1 MSSMSNFFEKSD
13 LSRSE
18 AENIISDTLQKCD
31 DGELYLENSKSES
44 ILLDDNKI
52 KNSSYNSDLG
62 FGFRAI
68 SDEVVAYSHSN
79 EISKNSLKQSSENL
93 KSTLKSVKGT
103 YNHEIPKSNKKYYEN
118 INPIEQKSLNEKIK
132 ILNEVNN
139 YLRSKDDNIKQ
150 VTANFL
156 GEQKSVEIIR
166 SGGET
171 LTDVRPLIRF
181 NVSVML
187 EKNGRKETGVYGV
200 GGRQSYD
207 SYLKDDNWKS
217 VCDEAL
223 RIASV
228 NLGSKPAPAGEMKVV
243 LGPGWPA
250 ILIHEAVGHGL
261 EGDFNRKKTSA
272 FHNLMGQK
280 VASEGVTIVDDGTI
294 DNRRGSLTIDDEG
307 TPTEKTVLIENGILK
322 NFMQDRLNARLM
334 KTKSTGSGR
343 RENYRHIVLPRM
355 RNTMMLSGN
364 QTQDEMIKAVDKGI
378 FAVSFGGGQVDITS
392 GKFVFNCTEAYEIVN
407 GKIGS
412 PIKGATLIGDGPSIL
427 KEVSMVGNDMMMDP
441 GIGTC
446 GKAGQ
451 GVPVGV
457 AQPSI
462 LINKMT
468 VGGTKL

>member
-1 MSSMSNFFEKSD
+1 MSHMSNFFEKSD
-13 LSRSE
+13 VSRKE
-18 AENIISDTLQKCD
+18 AESIISDTLQKCD

-103 YNHEIPKSNKKYYEN
+103 YNHEIPKSNKKYYDN

-132 ILNEVNN
+132 ILNDVND
-139 YLRSKDDNIKQ
+139 YLRSKGDKVKQ

-171 LTDVRPLIRF
+171 LSDVRPLVRF

-187 EKNGRKETGVYGV
+187 EKDGRKETGVYGV

-207 SYLKDDNWKS
+207 SYLKDENWKS

-228 NLGSKPAPAGEMKVV
+228 NLESKPAPAGEMKVV

-280 VASEGVTIVDDGTI
+280 VASEGVTIIDDGTI

-322 NFMQDRLNARLM
+322 NFM
-334 KTKSTGSGR
+334 
-343 RENYRHIVLPRM
+343 
-355 RNTMMLSGN
+355 
-364 QTQDEMIKAVDKGI
+364 
-378 FAVSFGGGQVDITS
+378 
-392 GKFVFNCTEAYEIVN
+392 
-407 GKIGS
+407 
-412 PIKGATLIGDGPSIL
+412 
-427 KEVSMVGNDMMMDP
+427 
-441 GIGTC
+441 
-446 GKAGQ
+446 
-451 GVPVGV
+451 
-457 AQPSI
+457 
-462 LINKMT
+462 
-468 VGGTKL
+468 

>member
-1 MSSMSNFFEKSD
+1 MSNFFEKSD
-13 LSRSE
+13 LTRNN
-18 AENIISDTLQKCD
+18 AEKIISETLKNCD
-31 DGELYLENSKSES
+31 DGELYLENTKSET
-44 ILLDDNKI
+44 IVLDDNKI
-52 KNSSYNSDLG
+52 KNSSFNSDLG
-62 FGFRAI
+62 YGLRAV
-68 SDEVVAYSHSN
+68 SDEIVAYSHSN
-79 EISKNSLKQSSENL
+79 EISKDSLKKSSENL
-93 KSTLKSVKGT
+93 KSTLKSVKGN
-103 YNHEIPKSNKKYYEN
+103 YNYSIPKSNNKYYEN
-118 INPIEQKSLNEKIK
+118 INPIEQKSFNSKVE
-132 ILNEVNN
+132 ILNKVNE
-139 YLRSKDDNIKQ
+139 YLRSKHDNIKQ
-150 VTANFL
+150 VTANFN
-156 GEQKSVEIIR
+156 GEQKSIEIIR

-171 LTDVRPLIRF
+171 LTDVRPLVRF

-187 EKNGRKETGVYGV
+187 EKNGRKETGVYGI
-200 GGRQSYD
+200 GGRQSYED
-207 SYLKDDNWKS
+207 YLKEDKWKN

-228 NLGSKPAPAGEMKVV
+228 NLESKPAPAGEMKVV

-280 VASEGVTIVDDGTI
+280 VASEGVTIVDDGTLG
-294 DNRRGSLTIDDEG
+294 NRRGSLTIDDEG
-307 TPTEKTVLIENGILK
+307 TPTEKTVLIEKGILK

-334 KTKSTGSGR
+334 KTRSTGSGR
-343 RENYRHIVLPRM
+343 RENFRHIVLPRM
-355 RNTMMLSGN
+355 RNTMMLSGK
-364 QTQDEMIKAVDKGI
+364 QTQDEMIKSVDKGI

-392 GKFVFNCTEAYEIVN
+392 GKFVFNCTEAYEIIN

-427 KEVSMVGNDMMMDP
+427 KEVSMVGNDMMLDP

>member
-1 MSSMSNFFEKSD
+1 MSNFFEKSD

-139 YLRSKDDNIKQ
+139 YLRSKNDNIKQ

-228 NLGSKPAPAGEMKVV
+228 NLESKPAPAGEMKVV

-322 NFMQDRLNARLM
+322 KFISDRAGELRTGH
-334 KTKSTGSGR
+334 KRTGSGR
-343 RENYRHIVLPRM
+343 RQNYSFAAASRM
-355 RNTMMLSGN
+355 RNTY
-364 QTQDEMIKAVDKGI
+364 IAKGDYSKEDLI
-378 FAVSFGGGQVDITS
+378 NSISDGLYCKSMGGGSVGATGQFNFAVEEGYLI
-392 GKFVFNCTEAYEIVN
+392 KN
-407 GKIGS
+407 GKLTN
-412 PIKGATLIGDGPSIL
+412 PVKGATLIGEA
-427 KEVSMVGNDMMMDP
+427 KEVMPKISMCGNDLELAP
-441 GIGTC
+441 GFC
-446 GKAGQ
+446 GSISGSVNVTVGQ
-451 GVPVGV
+451 PHIKVD
-457 AQPSI
+457 SI
-462 LINKMT
+462 T
-468 VGGTKL
+468 VGGR